1 MNMEE
6 YKVFREDVKS
16 TIYTIFNSDLTVLYN
31 KRKGKLY
38 ILVPLTSNHR
48 FIFDSNWLLVDEEKY
63 GSNMYWR
70 ECGNQVIEY
79 QGTVPK
85 WLQKVMNEI
94 NKEVLKN

>member
-1 MNMEE
+1 MKE
-6 YKVFREDVKS
+6 YKVFREDERS
-16 TIYTIFNSDLTVLYN
+16 IIYTILNSDLTVLYN
-31 KRKGKLY
+31 KGKGNIY

-79 QGTVPK
+79 QETVPK

-94 NKEVLKN
+94 CKEVLKS

>member
-1 MNMEE
+1 MKE
-6 YKVFREDVKS
+6 YKVFREDERS
-16 TIYTIFNSDLTVLYN
+16 IIYTILNSDLTVLYN
-31 KRKGKLY
+31 KGKGKIY

-85 WLQKVMNEI
+85 WLQKVMNQI
-94 NKEVLKN
+94 SKEVLES